1 MSWVWWRKPTSVEL
15 GLWSKVNHLYQLY
28 PRIHR
33 FGENLCYPIISHYL
47 NPLPVLWCGSC
58 SSFLLV
64 FLCVLLCVIP
74 LWVPCCHVRYDFSM
88 KRMFG
93 SFLPPVVWRWTH
105 VLFTLFVFAHSGVQ
119 HILCCV
125 FLCIVY
131 LILPVSLDFP
141 FLIAPSV
148 LSSVYFQNDIVFQNV
163 FLDSHFLLA

>member
-1 MSWVWWRKPTSVEL
+1 ML
-15 GLWSKVNHLYQLY
+15 
-28 PRIHR
+28 
-33 FGENLCYPIISHYL
+33 
-47 NPLPVLWCGSC
+47 
-58 SSFLLV
+58 
-64 FLCVLLCVIP
+64 
-74 LWVPCCHVRYDFSM
+74 
-88 KRMFG
+88 
-93 SFLPPVVWRWTH
+93 
-105 VLFTLFVFAHSGVQ
+105 AHSGVQ